1 MHLSELR
8 GRRVVSRASAE
19 TLGEVTDLRLSTNPS
34 APSAIASLQVGKGRK
49 AGSVAWAQIVGVG
62 PDAVVVTD
70 DDAASEQPDIVSPV
84 GRLVL
89 SELGNEA
96 GAVTDVEFDETT
108 GTLISLA
115 TDSVLIEG
123 DRLLADGPYA
133 IIVAA
138 REGAE
143 FPG

>member
-8 GRRVVSRASAE
+8 GRRVVSRATAE
-19 TLGEVTDLRLSTNPS
+19 TLGEVSDLRLSTNPS
-34 APSAIASLQVGKGRK
+34 AVASLQVGKGRK
-49 AGSVAWAQIVGVG
+49 AGSIAWPQIVGVG

-70 DDAASEQPDIVSPV
+70 DDAASEQPDTLSPV

-89 SELGNEA
+89 SELGNAA
-96 GAVTDVEFDETT
+96 GAVTDVEFDETN

-123 DRLLADGPYA
+123 DRILADGPYA

-138 REGAE
+138 REGTE

>member
-1 MHLSELR
+1 MHLSELK

-19 TLGEVTDLRLSTNPS
+19 TLGDVTDLLLSVSPS
-34 APSAIASLQVGKGRK
+34 SVSALTIGKGRK
-49 AGSVAWAQIVGVG
+49 AGHIGWANIVGVG
-62 PDAVVVTD
+62 PDAVIVND
-70 DDAASEQPDIVSPV
+70 DDAAAEPIEGQSPL

-89 SELGNEA
+89 SELGNAA
-96 GAVTDVEFDETT
+96 GGVTDVEFDETN

-115 TDSVLIEG
+115 TESALIEG
-123 DRLLADGPYA
+123 DRLVADGPYA
-133 IIVAA
+133 IIVSA